1 MNSLLE
7 ETKTPSVAGSALLGG
22 SKSTLSSR
30 WASGGYDREI
40 VDAVWQLAEAVEGND
55 SALWRKD
62 ECGAWINRLEYG
74 KRHSAFGW
82 EICDLSLGHRPGTLG
97 DLRPMQWEN
106 YIDRIAAITQSRV
119 TADGLRN
126 VRKLL

>member
-1 MNSLLE
+1 MTNLTNTE
-7 ETKTPSVAGSALLGG
+7 IPPSRNIDLLGG
-22 SKSTLSSR
+22 SKTTYSSR
-30 WASGGYDREI
+30 WTSGGYDREI
-40 VDAVWQLAEAVEGND
+40 VNAVWEFAEVVDGND

-62 ECGAWINRLEYG
+62 EYGAWINKLEYG
-74 KRHSAFGW
+74 KRHSSFGW
-82 EICDLSLGHRPGTLG
+82 EICDLSPGHRPGTLG

>member
-1 MNSLLE
+1 MSTLI
-7 ETKTPSVAGSALLGG
+7 ETDIPSSRDTNLLGG
-22 SKSTLSSR
+22 SKTNLSSR
-30 WASGGYDREI
+30 WTSGGYDREI
-40 VDAVWQLAEAVEGND
+40 VDTVWLLAEAVDGND

-74 KRHSAFGW
+74 KRHSSFGW